1 MNLGVLDE
9 DADNNTTPSLTDK
22 IFNIQVDNAVQ
33 LFRNVEVYQWVE
45 QEIDADS
52 DPDVDLQTLQDVVKE
67 NSGVPAVVSAVADSD
82 PDVDLQTLQD
92 RRQRKLRRSGGGF
105 SSRGSSS
112 SGSKGFSSS
121 AGTSSYRN
129 HYYSSPGGSYFY
141 YTGWNTGLRPTS
153 HFTNTIDG
161 VENPETALF
170 PLRRYIHPLVLL
182 NEHLP
187 LNEELLLRM
196 DWWTYIFT
204 LSLSDLP
211 ENTTASNGAKL
222 YDSIYYFYGDDVT
235 NASIGNT
242 RVSFGY
248 ILPGQI
254 SIMAK
259 WNGTSFEPYQF
270 QNGKKIF
277 HVRQGVSTANAVFA
291 DVYDIDL
298 DPPSVVRIAFSVL
311 VIIGCFLL
319 WPLFTELANRV
330 TVLQPLSDWSPSI
343 VLAITMA
350 LTLIFFTLGLI
361 WVTYVPSVGA
371 ILLGLMGVMLA
382 CSFVIV
388 LCAHKKTKANS
399 SNYDDGKISAFAT
412 PSDEE
417 RDTVNMLGDDLGGS
431 LPKPSSNAAA
441 YLQQMETQEE
451 PSKPSMY

>member
-1 MNLGVLDE
+1 MNVLYVLGGILGLIILVLGLRFLCHFELRYIGNKQEFDQAKGEVISISDINNLPVGRLVFLTGSMNLGVLDE
-9 DADNNTTPSLTDK
+9 DADNNTTPSLTDQ

-52 DPDVDLQTLQDVVKE
+52 DPDVDLQTLQD
-67 NSGVPAVVSAVADSD
+67 
-82 PDVDLQTLQD
+82 

-105 SSRGSSS
+105 SSS
-112 SGSKGFSSS
+112 SGSKRFSSS

-222 YDSIYYFYGDDVT
+222 YDSMYYFYGDDVT
-235 NASIGNT
+235 N
-242 RVSFGY
+242 
-248 ILPGQI
+248 
-254 SIMAK
+254 
-259 WNGTSFEPYQF
+259 
-270 QNGKKIF
+270 
-277 HVRQGVSTANAVFA
+277 VFYMNRLA
-291 DVYDIDL
+291 DV
-298 DPPSVVRIAFSVL
+298 
-311 VIIGCFLL
+311 
-319 WPLFTELANRV
+319 
-330 TVLQPLSDWSPSI
+330 
-343 VLAITMA
+343 
-350 LTLIFFTLGLI
+350 
-361 WVTYVPSVGA
+361 
-371 ILLGLMGVMLA
+371 
-382 CSFVIV
+382 
-388 LCAHKKTKANS
+388 
-399 SNYDDGKISAFAT
+399 
-412 PSDEE
+412 
-417 RDTVNMLGDDLGGS
+417 
-431 LPKPSSNAAA
+431 
-441 YLQQMETQEE
+441 
-451 PSKPSMY
+451 